1 MKWNQT
7 DLLDGGHALLPVLR
21 LHGDRDLGVVVED
34 AGDDGE
40 LDLDEHGIPQL
51 LLLRDLRKGMHMIS
65 AFIFGLSTLPS
76 SEET

>member
-34 AGDDGE
+34 TGDDGE
-40 LDLDEHGIPQL
+40 LYLDEHGVPQL
-51 LLLRDLRKGMHMIS
+51 LLLSDLRKGQYLYDVCI
-65 AFIFGLSTLPS
+65 IFEFQIPS
-76 SEET
+76 PP